1 MKTICV
7 FCSSNLGTE
16 PVYQEVASQMGALL
30 AARGFNVVY
39 GGANV
44 GLMRCMA
51 EAAIAGGSEVTGVIT
66 HFLASKHLTQP
77 GLKELISVET
87 MHERKAKMNE
97 LSDGFIVMP
106 GGFGTMEEMFE
117 ILTAGQLEFHNKP
130 VVVLNANNFYQHLK
144 SQFEFMISQKMLLEP
159 HAHIVQFADT
169 PQDVIEK
176 LLQYKPQSAG
186 NWIDDIHRDNGH
198 IQNFF

>member
-1 MKTICV
+1 
-7 FCSSNLGTE
+7 
-16 PVYQEVASQMGALL
+16 MGAKL
-30 AARGFNVVY
+30 ASNGFNVVY

-66 HFLASKHLTQP
+66 HFFAGKHLTQP

-117 ILTAGQLEFHNKP
+117 ILTEGQLGFHNKP
-130 VVVLNANNFYQHLK
+130 VVVLNANNFYRHLK

-169 PQDVIEK
+169 PQDVIVK

-198 IQNFF
+198 IVEQ